1 MPRPT
6 RFCPS
11 GYAVHVV
18 QRGNNRHACF
28 ACGGDM
34 ATYAHWLFEGTK
46 KYEVAVHAWV
56 FMTNHIHLLLT
67 PATDKGISRLM
78 QFLGRQYV
86 QAFNFKYART
96 GTLFEG
102 RFRSTLVQDSN
113 YLLNCIQYIELNP
126 VRAGMTSDPG
136 HYQWSSYK
144 SHAFGRPAK
153 MWTPH
158 PEYLRL
164 GETEPERLQAYRDS
178 ISNTL
183 PIEVI
188 QKIRHCLNTGLVL
201 GTEDFRSQV
210 EALRN

>member
-1 MPRPT
+1 
-6 RFCPS
+6 
-11 GYAVHVV
+11 
-18 QRGNNRHACF
+18 
-28 ACGGDM
+28 
-34 ATYAHWLFEGTK
+34 
-46 KYEVAVHAWV
+46 
-56 FMTNHIHLLLT
+56 MTNHIHLLLT

-96 GTLFEG
+96 GTLFEV

-144 SHAFGRPAK
+144 SHAFGRSAK

-164 GETEPERLQAYRDS
+164 GETEPERLQAYRDI